1 MAKNLAYNREL
12 DGDADKLGKG
22 RGSRKTAQNLADIA
36 EYDGNLAERLSEED
50 RKRMAEEAVRE
61 YEHDEKSREEW
72 LNGVDRA
79 IKNARQKPEKKNYP
93 FEGASNIKYPLLTTA
108 MNQFGARAYGAI
120 TRSDQPMICK
130 VVGED
135 PQGLKAKRAD
145 RLSRFGNY
153 QLMYMMDEW
162 DSGTDKLL
170 HMLPVIGAGFRK
182 GYWRADMGRPTLE
195 FTSAKD
201 VVVANDAPSFD
212 RAPRMTQPT
221 TMYPYEID
229 RLIGSGKWLNHKRD
243 YEGQKDEDSQKPC
256 IYLEQVRYY
265 DLDGDGMMEPYI
277 ATISKDERELVRLEA
292 AFWANS
298 IRVNSMDGKVETIM
312 RESPWIDYSFLP
324 DIEGSVYG
332 MGFGQLLESLGS
344 AINTALNQ
352 IFDAAHRQNA
362 GGGFISQGLRLR
374 GGEVRIKPAE
384 FLNVNVPGRVSD
396 AIHEL
401 QFAGPS
407 PVLFQ
412 LVEFLLGAAA
422 DITSVKDVMTGEAP
436 SGQAMGA
443 TLALIEQGM
452 QVFSTIYTRIYRAM
466 RKEFRLLMRLN
477 ARYLDPAVYAEFL
490 DDEELF
496 LELMGM
502 PPPGS
507 QQMPMMGMG
516 GPAMPGMQQRPSG
529 LMVPNGM
536 MPPGAPEMPQ
546 QPEMGAQP
554 PMPGAGMM
562 QQPQPQQRPQPV
574 ELSPEA
580 LAELAKDFDLKNM
593 DVAPG
598 ADPRSVTD
606 MQRMM
611 RAQYLAQFKGQP
623 GIDNRWIQEQELQ
636 AANISDWPKA
646 FIEGPSPLDEHQA
659 AMAKEELRGLGLDND
674 LKEQQGKKTAKEA
687 EKAFHEA
694 ALIAY
699 ERGMAEGGAGQ
710 LDVDEK
716 IATIEKIRAE
726 TQKLLMPEAVQ
737 QPDPMAAATAEADI
751 GFKSGELN
759 IKQQELSLKERE
771 VALKERETAIKE
783 RELELK
789 AQEIEAKTNIEMA
802 RLADASAAREQGFNH
817 EQTMAAQDRE
827 ANAKKG
833 EKAESEKP
841 DKSSDAVGMGLQA
854 LAEVLGRPKTAT
866 RPDGSK
872 IKIE

>member
-36 EYDGNLAERLSEED
+36 EYDGNLAERLSEQD

-72 LNGVDRA
+72 LHGVDRA

-145 RLSRFGNY
+145 RLSRFGNF

-277 ATISKDERELVRLEA
+277 ATISKDDRELVRLEA

-562 QQPQPQQRPQPV
+562 QPQQPQQRPQPV
-574 ELSPEA
+574 QLSPEA

-674 LKEQQGKKTAKEA
+674 LKEQQTKKTAKEA
-687 EKAFHEA
+687 EKTFHEA
-694 ALIAY
+694 GKLAF
-699 ERGMAEGGAGQ
+699 ERGIMEGSGGMAGQ
-710 LDVDEK
+710 EAQPAQPAVDPRE
-716 IATIEKIRAE
+716 
-726 TQKLLMPEAVQ
+726 
-737 QPDPMAAATAEADI
+737 
-751 GFKSGELN
+751 
-759 IKQQELSLKERE
+759 QELAERE
-771 VALKERETAIKE
+771 MGVKMREMETRELEATYNFQTTQQKMAVDAEKANREFAIKE
-783 RELELK
+783 MESKGAADREQKFDAALGTVL
-789 AQEIEAKTNIEMA
+789 TSVGTM
-802 RLADASAAREQGFNH
+802 ADAMGLMMKNQDQLAAIMLAPRVLVRDASGQPI
-817 EQTMAAQDRE
+817 A
-827 ANAKKG
+827 
-833 EKAESEKP
+833 SKP
-841 DKSSDAVGMGLQA
+841 D
-854 LAEVLGRPKTAT
+854 LG
-866 RPDGSK
+866 GV
-872 IKIE
+872 

>member
-1 MAKNLAYNREL
+1 MPADLGYNKQL

-22 RGSRKTAQNLADIA
+22 RRSQKTAENLAAIA
-36 EYDGNLAERLSEED
+36 EFEGNLAERLSEED
-50 RKRMAEEAVRE
+50 RKRMAEEVVRE

-72 LNGVDRA
+72 LHGVDRA

-108 MNQFGARAYGAI
+108 MNQFGARAYGAV
-120 TRSDQPMICK
+120 TRSDQPMTCK

-135 PQGLKAKRAD
+135 PKGLKAKRAD
-145 RLSRFGNY
+145 RLARFGNY

-170 HMLPVIGAGFRK
+170 HMLPVMGAGFRK

-201 VVVANDAPSFD
+201 VVVPNDAPSFD

-221 TMYPYEID
+221 PMYPYEID
-229 RLIGSGKWLNHKRD
+229 RLVESGKWLNHKRD
-243 YEGQKDEDSQKPC
+243 YQGGRDEDTQKAC

-277 ATISKDERELVRLEA
+277 ATVSKDNQDLVRLDA

-298 IRVNSMDGKVETIM
+298 IRTNSIDGKVETIM

-332 MGFGQLLESLGS
+332 MGFGQLLESLGA

-477 ARYLDPAVYAEFL
+477 SRYLDPSIYAEFL

-496 LELMGM
+496 AELMGL
-502 PPPGS
+502 PPPGEAP
-507 QQMPMMGMG
+507 QGMP
-516 GPAMPGMQQRPSG
+516 AIPGAPPMQTMASG
-529 LMVPNGM
+529 LM
-536 MPPGAPEMPQ
+536 MPQ
-546 QPEMGAQP
+546 QPQPIVLNAQ
-554 PMPGAGMM
+554 GL
-562 QQPQPQQRPQPV
+562 
-574 ELSPEA
+574 EK
-580 LAELAKDFDLKNM
+580 LAQDFDLKNM

-636 AANISDWPKA
+636 AANIADWPKA
-646 FIEGPSPLDEHQA
+646 FLEGPSPLDEHNA
-659 AMAKEELRGLGLDND
+659 AMAKEELRGAGLDND
-674 LKEQQGKKTAKEA
+674 LKEQQIKKTAKEA
-687 EKAFHEA
+687 EKTYHEA
-694 ALIAY
+694 GKVAF
-699 ERGMAEGGAGQ
+699 ERGVSEGMAGGVPGVADAPDDAGVFPLADEPAAAAAEGM
-710 LDVDEK
+710 DD
-716 IATIEKIRAE
+716 
-726 TQKLLMPEAVQ
+726 
-737 QPDPMAAATAEADI
+737 
-751 GFKSGELN
+751 SGLGVGGGP
-759 IKQQELSLKERE
+759 SGGP
-771 VALKERETAIKE
+771 A
-783 RELELK
+783 
-789 AQEIEAKTNIEMA
+789 
-802 RLADASAAREQGFNH
+802 ASA
-817 EQTMAAQDRE
+817 
-827 ANAKKG
+827 
-833 EKAESEKP
+833 
-841 DKSSDAVGMGLQA
+841 
-854 LAEVLGRPKTAT
+854 
-866 RPDGSK
+866 
-872 IKIE
+872 

>member
-22 RGSRKTAQNLADIA
+22 RGSRKTAENLATIA
-36 EYDGNLAERLSEED
+36 EYDGNLAERLSDED

-108 MNQFGARAYGAI
+108 MNQFGARAYGAV

-201 VVVANDAPSFD
+201 VVVPNDSPSFD

-221 TMYPYEID
+221 PMYPYEID

-243 YEGQKDEDSQKPC
+243 YEGQKDEDSQKAC
-256 IYLEQVRYY
+256 VYLEQVRYY

-277 ATISKDERELVRLEA
+277 ATISKDQRELVRLEA

-298 IRVNSMDGKVETIM
+298 IRVNTMDGKVETIM

-332 MGFGQLLESLGS
+332 MGFGQLLESLGG

-477 ARYLDPAVYAEFL
+477 SRYLDPAVYAEFL

-502 PPPGS
+502 PAPG
-507 QQMPMMGMG
+507 QMPQGMPQTGMG
-516 GPAMPGMQQRPSG
+516 GMFPQSLQAPQMPGGMPGQMPEMGMPQGAAPIQMPPQGMQQSPG
-529 LMVPNGM
+529 GVM
-536 MPPGAPEMPQ
+536 MPKRQ
-546 QPEMGAQP
+546 KLQ
-554 PMPGAGMM
+554 
-562 QQPQPQQRPQPV
+562 
-574 ELSPEA
+574 LSPDG

-623 GIDNRWIQEQELQ
+623 GIDNKWIQEQELQ

-646 FIEGPSPLDEHQA
+646 FIEGPSPLDEHNA

-674 LKEQQGKKTAKEA
+674 LKEQQVKKTAKEA
-687 EKAFHEA
+687 EKTFHEA
-694 ALIAY
+694 GKLAF
-699 ERGMAEGGAGQ
+699 ERGVMEGGGSLEPQAPVEAPEQ
-710 LDVDEK
+710 VDPRE
-716 IATIEKIRAE
+716 
-726 TQKLLMPEAVQ
+726 
-737 QPDPMAAATAEADI
+737 
-751 GFKSGELN
+751 
-759 IKQQELSLKERE
+759 QELADRDMAVKMRDMDVREMEVNSKAEITRLKLQIDEMKADRE
-771 VALKERETAIKE
+771 LALKESESKEANGREEKFDAALGAM
-783 RELELK
+783 LEAVGSMSDGLNVMMK
-789 AQEIEAKTNIEMA
+789 NQEQIAQIMIAPRVLVHDENG
-802 RLADASAAREQGFNH
+802 RPVAAR
-817 EQTMAAQDRE
+817 
-827 ANAKKG
+827 
-833 EKAESEKP
+833 P
-841 DKSSDAVGMGLQA
+841 DFTGNN
-854 LAEVLGRPKTAT
+854 
-866 RPDGSK
+866 
-872 IKIE
+872 

>member
-1 MAKNLAYNREL
+1 MADLGYNAKL
-12 DGDADKLGKG
+12 DGPADKVGKG
-22 RGSRKTAQNLADIA
+22 RKGVKTAENLASIA
-36 EYDGNLAERLSEED
+36 EYEGNLAERLDESA
-50 RKRMAEEAVRE
+50 RKLMAEEVVRE
-61 YEHDEKSREEW
+61 YEHDEKSREAWVE
-72 LNGVDRA
+72 GVDRA

-108 MNQFGARAYGAI
+108 MNQFGARSYGAI
-120 TRSDQPMICK
+120 TRSDQPMVCK

-135 PQGLKAKRAD
+135 AKGLKAKRAD
-145 RLSRFGNY
+145 RLARFGNY

-170 HMLPVIGAGFRK
+170 HMLPVMGAGFRK

-221 TMYPYEID
+221 PMYPYEVD
-229 RLIGSGKWLNHKRD
+229 RLIGSKKWLNHKRD
-243 YEGQKDEDSQKPC
+243 YETGKDEDSQKAC
-256 IYLEQVRYY
+256 IYLEQVRYF

-277 ATISKDERELVRLEA
+277 ATVSKDNRELVRLDA
-292 AFWANS
+292 AFYANS
-298 IRVNSMDGKVETIM
+298 IRVNSIDNRVETIM

-332 MGFGQLLESLGS
+332 MGFGQLLESLGA

-477 ARYLDPAVYAEFL
+477 SRYLDPAVYAEFL

-496 LELMGM
+496 AELMGL

-507 QQMPMMGMG
+507 QPPMG
-516 GPAMPGMQQRPSG
+516 GMPGMEQMASG
-529 LMVPNGM
+529 LL
-536 MPPGAPEMPQ
+536 MPQ
-546 QPEMGAQP
+546 KPAPIVLNAQ
-554 PMPGAGMM
+554 GL
-562 QQPQPQQRPQPV
+562 
-574 ELSPEA
+574 EK
-580 LAELAKDFDLKNM
+580 LAADFDLKNM

-623 GIDNRWIQEQELQ
+623 GINNRWIQEQELQ
-636 AANISDWPKA
+636 AANIGDWPKA
-646 FIEGPSPLDEHQA
+646 FLDGPSPLDELNA
-659 AMAKEELRGLGLDND
+659 ETAKEELRGVKLDND
-674 LKEQQGKKTAKEA
+674 LKQETIKKTAKEA
-687 EKAFHEA
+687 EKTFHEA
-694 ALIAY
+694 GKIAF
-699 ERGMAEGGAGQ
+699 ERGVMEGSGGMAGEGGAPAEPA
-710 LDVDEK
+710 VDPREQDL
-716 IATIEKIRAE
+716 AE
-726 TQKLLMPEAVQ
+726 REMGVKMREMETRELEAAYNFETAKQKLAV
-737 QPDPMAAATAEADI
+737 DAD
-751 GFKSGELN
+751 KTNREL
-759 IKQQELSLKERE
+759 
-771 VALKERETAIKE
+771 AIKE
-783 RELELK
+783 
-789 AQEIEAKTNIEMA
+789 Q
-802 RLADASAAREQGFNH
+802 DSAAVRQREDKFDETLNVVLQTVG
-817 EQTMAAQDRE
+817 TMAAGLDVVVRGQQQL
-827 ANAKKG
+827 
-833 EKAESEKP
+833 AEIMMAPRVLIKDPLTGQPIAAKP
-841 DKSSDAVGMGLQA
+841 DLS
-854 LAEVLGRPKTAT
+854 
-866 RPDGSK
+866 GSV
-872 IKIE
+872 

>member
-1 MAKNLAYNREL
+1 MASALAYNKEL
-12 DGDADKLGKG
+12 DGEADKLGKG
-22 RGSRKTAQNLADIA
+22 RRSRKTAENLATIAEFEGNLAD
-36 EYDGNLAERLSEED
+36 RLDEQD
-50 RKRMAEEAVRE
+50 RKKMAEEVVRE

-72 LNGVDRA
+72 LHGVDRA

-135 PQGLKAKRAD
+135 PKGLKAKRAD

-170 HMLPVIGAGFRK
+170 HMLPVMGAGFRK

-195 FTSAKD
+195 FTSARD
-201 VVVANDAPSFD
+201 VVVPNDAPSFD

-221 TMYPYEID
+221 PMYPYEID
-229 RLIGSGKWLNHKRD
+229 RLIGSGKWMNHKRD
-243 YEGQKDEDSQKPC
+243 YEGGQDEDTQKAC

-277 ATISKDERELVRLEA
+277 ATVSKDERELVRLDA

-298 IRVNSMDGKVETIM
+298 IRVNSTDGKVETIM

-477 ARYLDPAVYAEFL
+477 ARYLDPAIYAEFL

-496 LELMGM
+496 AELMGL
-502 PPPGS
+502 PAPGS
-507 QQMPMMGMG
+507 QQMPMGLG
-516 GPAMPGMQQRPSG
+516 GPSMQGMQQRPSG
-529 LMVPNGM
+529 LMVPQGM

-546 QPEMGAQP
+546 QPEMAPQA
-554 PMPGAGMM
+554 PMAAPAPMM
-562 QQPQPQQRPQPV
+562 MPQQPQGPV
-574 ELSPEA
+574 QLNAQGLEK
-580 LAELAKDFDLKNM
+580 LAADFDLKNM

-636 AANISDWPKA
+636 AANIGDWPKA
-646 FIEGPSPLDEHQA
+646 FLEGPSPLDEHQA
-659 AMAKEELRGLGLDND
+659 EMAKEELRGLKLDND
-674 LKEQQGKKTAKEA
+674 VKQETVKKTSKEA
-687 EKAFHEA
+687 EKTYHEA
-694 ALIAY
+694 GKLAFDRGIA
-699 ERGMAEGGAGQ
+699 ESSAAELELQ
-710 LDVDEK
+710 EK
-716 IATIEKIRAE
+716 QATIEKLRAE
-726 TQKLLMPEAVQ
+726 TQKLMAPEAVD
-737 QPDPMAAATAEADI
+737 QPDPLDSAAKEADI
-751 GFKSGELN
+751 QFKAEEMALRREEMAL
-759 IKQQELSLKERE
+759 KQQEL
-771 VALKERETAIKE
+771 ALRQQ
-783 RELELK
+783 ELEM
-789 AQEIEAKTNIEMA
+789 QERLEMA
-802 RLADASAAREQGFNH
+802 RIQNEGATREQDRAH
-817 EQTMAAQDRE
+817 EMAMAAQKS
-827 ANAKKG
+827 A
-833 EKAESEKP
+833 SEPMARDEPKPATP
-841 DKSSDAVGMGLQA
+841 DKSGEAVGMGLQA
-854 LAEVLGRPKTAT
+854 LAAALSKPKTVA
-866 RPDGSK
+866 RDKDGK
-872 IKIE
+872 VTGIE

>member
-1 MAKNLAYNREL
+1 MSANLAYNREL

-22 RGSRKTAQNLADIA
+22 RRSAKTAENLAAIAEFEGNLAD
-36 EYDGNLAERLSEED
+36 RLEDDD
-50 RKRMAEEAVRE
+50 RKKMAEEVVRE

-72 LNGVDRA
+72 VQGVDRA
-79 IKNARQKPEKKNYP
+79 LKNARQKPEKKNYP
-93 FEGASNIKYPLLTTA
+93 FEGASNIRYPLLTTA
-108 MNQFGARAYGAI
+108 MNQFGARAYGAV
-120 TRSDQPMICK
+120 TRSDQPMVCK

-135 PQGLKAKRAD
+135 PKGAKAKRAD
-145 RLSRFGNY
+145 RLTRFGNY
-153 QLMYMMDEW
+153 QLMYLMDEW

-170 HMLPVIGAGFRK
+170 HMLPVMGAGFRK
-182 GYWRADMGRPTLE
+182 GYWRSDMGRPTLE

-201 VVVANDAPSFD
+201 VVVPNDAPSFD

-221 TMYPYEID
+221 PMYPYEID
-229 RLIGSGKWLNHKRD
+229 RLVESGKWLQHQRD
-243 YEGQKDEDSQKPC
+243 YEGGKDEDTQKAC

-277 ATISKDERELVRLEA
+277 ATVSKEHRELVRLDA

-298 IRVNSMDGKVETIM
+298 IRVNSTDGKVETIM

-332 MGFGQLLESLGS
+332 MGFGQLLESLGA

-466 RKEFRLLMRLN
+466 RKEFRLLFRLN
-477 ARYLDPAVYAEFL
+477 ARYLDPSIYAEFL

-496 LELMGM
+496 AELMGL

-507 QQMPMMGMG
+507 QPPMGMPGMG
-516 GPAMPGMQQRPSG
+516 GPQMPPGMPPMQQMASG
-529 LMVPNGM
+529 LM
-536 MPPGAPEMPQ
+536 MPQ
-546 QPEMGAQP
+546 QPQPLVLNAQ
-554 PMPGAGMM
+554 GL
-562 QQPQPQQRPQPV
+562 
-574 ELSPEA
+574 EK
-580 LAELAKDFDLKNM
+580 LAQDFDLKNM

-636 AANISDWPKA
+636 AANIADWPKA
-646 FIEGPSPLDEHQA
+646 FLEGPSPLDEHQA
-659 AMAKEELRGLGLDND
+659 NVAKQELRGMDLDNQ
-674 LKEQQGKKTAKEA
+674 LKEQQIKKTAKEA
-687 EKAFHEA
+687 DHEYQQAAKTAF
-694 ALIAY
+694 
-699 ERGMAEGGAGQ
+699 ERGVAEGMAGGVPGVE
-710 LDVDEK
+710 D
-716 IATIEKIRAE
+716 A
-726 TQKLLMPEAVQ
+726 
-737 QPDPMAAATAEADI
+737 PDDGGVFP
-751 GFKSGELN
+751 
-759 IKQQELSLKERE
+759 
-771 VALKERETAIKE
+771 
-783 RELELK
+783 
-789 AQEIEAKTNIEMA
+789 
-802 RLADASAAREQGFNH
+802 LADE
-817 EQTMAAQDRE
+817 
-827 ANAKKG
+827 
-833 EKAESEKP
+833 P
-841 DKSSDAVGMGLQA
+841 AVGTADGMDPSGLGVGGGPPGGA
-854 LAEVLGRPKTAT
+854 APPA
-866 RPDGSK
+866 
-872 IKIE
+872 

>member
-1 MAKNLAYNREL
+1 MPADLGYNRQL

-22 RGSRKTAQNLADIA
+22 RRSAKTAENLAAIA
-36 EYDGNLAERLSEED
+36 EYDGNLADRLSEED

-72 LNGVDRA
+72 LHGVDRA
-79 IKNARQKPEKKNYP
+79 LKNARQKPEKKNYP

-108 MNQFGARAYGAI
+108 MNQFGARAYGAV
-120 TRSDQPMICK
+120 TRSDQPMVCK

-135 PQGLKAKRAD
+135 PKGLKAKRAD

-153 QLMYMMDEW
+153 QLMYLMDEW

-170 HMLPVIGAGFRK
+170 HMLPVMGAGFRK
-182 GYWRADMGRPTLE
+182 GYWRSDMGRPTLE

-201 VVVANDAPSFD
+201 VVVPNDAPSFD

-221 TMYPYEID
+221 PMYPYEID
-229 RLIGSGKWLNHKRD
+229 RLVESGKWLNHKRD
-243 YEGQKDEDSQKPC
+243 YEAGKDEDSQKAC

-277 ATISKDERELVRLEA
+277 ATVSKDNRELVRLDA

-298 IRVNSMDGKVETIM
+298 IRVNSTDGKVETIM

-332 MGFGQLLESLGS
+332 MGFGQLLESLGA

-466 RKEFRLLMRLN
+466 RKEFRLLFRLN
-477 ARYLDPAVYAEFL
+477 ARYLDPSVYAEFL

-496 LELMGM
+496 AELMGL

-507 QQMPMMGMG
+507 Q
-516 GPAMPGMQQRPSG
+516 PAPMPGMPPMQQMASG
-529 LMVPNGM
+529 LM
-536 MPPGAPEMPQ
+536 MPQ
-546 QPEMGAQP
+546 QPAPIVLNAQ
-554 PMPGAGMM
+554 GLEKL
-562 QQPQPQQRPQPV
+562 QQ
-574 ELSPEA
+574 
-580 LAELAKDFDLKNM
+580 DFDLKNM

-623 GIDNRWIQEQELQ
+623 GINNKWIQEQELQ
-636 AANISDWPKA
+636 AANIADWPKA
-646 FIEGPSPLDEHQA
+646 FLEGPSPLDEHNA
-659 AMAKEELRGLGLDND
+659 AMAKEELRGIGLDND
-674 LKEQQGKKTAKEA
+674 LKAQQIKKTAKEA
-687 EKAFHEA
+687 EKTYHEA
-694 ALIAY
+694 GKVAF
-699 ERGMAEGGAGQ
+699 ERGVAQGMAGGVPG
-710 LDVDEK
+710 VEN
-716 IATIEKIRAE
+716 E
-726 TQKLLMPEAVQ
+726 
-737 QPDPMAAATAEADI
+737 PDDGGVFPLADDPAAAVAD
-751 GFKSGELN
+751 GMDAGGLGVGSGPPGGP
-759 IKQQELSLKERE
+759 
-771 VALKERETAIKE
+771 A
-783 RELELK
+783 
-789 AQEIEAKTNIEMA
+789 
-802 RLADASAAREQGFNH
+802 ASA
-817 EQTMAAQDRE
+817 
-827 ANAKKG
+827 
-833 EKAESEKP
+833 
-841 DKSSDAVGMGLQA
+841 
-854 LAEVLGRPKTAT
+854 
-866 RPDGSK
+866 
-872 IKIE
+872 

>member
-1 MAKNLAYNREL
+1 MAANLAYNREL
-12 DGDADKLGKG
+12 DGDAEKLGKG
-22 RGSRKTAQNLADIA
+22 RGSRKTAENLASIAEFEGNLAD
-36 EYDGNLAERLSEED
+36 RLSEED

-72 LNGVDRA
+72 LAGVDRA

-120 TRSDQPMICK
+120 TRSDQPMVCK
-130 VVGED
+130 VIGED
-135 PQGLKAKRAD
+135 AKGQKAKRAD
-145 RLSRFGNY
+145 RLTRFGNY
-153 QLMYMMDEW
+153 QLMYLMDEW
-162 DSGTDKLL
+162 DAGTDKLL
-170 HMLPVIGAGFRK
+170 HMLPVMGAGFRK
-182 GYWRADMGRPTLE
+182 GYWRTDMGRPTLE

-221 TMYPYEID
+221 PMYPYEID
-229 RLIGSGKWLNHKRD
+229 RLVESGKWLNHKRE

-277 ATISKDERELVRLEA
+277 ATISKDERELVRLDA

-298 IRVNSMDGKVETIM
+298 IRVNSTDGKVETIM

-332 MGFGQLLESLGS
+332 MGFGQLLESLGA

-466 RKEFRLLMRLN
+466 RKEFRLLFRLN
-477 ARYLDPAVYAEFL
+477 ARYLDPQIYADFL

-496 LELMGM
+496 AELMGL

-507 QQMPMMGMG
+507 QMPGQ
-516 GPAMPGMQQRPSG
+516 MPGMPPMQTMASG
-529 LMVPNGM
+529 LM
-536 MPPGAPEMPQ
+536 MPQ
-546 QPEMGAQP
+546 QPAPIVLNAQ
-554 PMPGAGMM
+554 GL
-562 QQPQPQQRPQPV
+562 
-574 ELSPEA
+574 EK
-580 LAELAKDFDLKNM
+580 LAADFDLRSM

-636 AANISDWPKA
+636 AANIADWTKA
-646 FIEGPSPLDEHQA
+646 FLEGPSPLDELNA
-659 AMAKEELRGLGLDND
+659 SMAQEGLRGAKLDND
-674 LKEQQGKKTAKEA
+674 IKEQQVKKTSSEA
-687 EKAFHEA
+687 EKTYHEA
-694 ALIAY
+694 GKVAF
-699 ERGMAEGGAGQ
+699 ERGVMEGSGGLGGYAMGQ
-710 LDVDEK
+710 APAAPVEPPVDPRE
-716 IATIEKIRAE
+716 
-726 TQKLLMPEAVQ
+726 
-737 QPDPMAAATAEADI
+737 
-751 GFKSGELN
+751 
-759 IKQQELSLKERE
+759 QELAERE
-771 VALKERETAIKE
+771 MGVKMREMETRELEAAYNFQATQAKLAADAEKANREFALKEMESKG
-783 RELELK
+783 
-789 AQEIEAKTNIEMA
+789 
-802 RLADASAAREQGFNH
+802 AA
-817 EQTMAAQDRE
+817 DRE
-827 ANAKKG
+827 
-833 EKAESEKP
+833 EKFDAALGTVLTSVGTMTDAMSLMMKNQEQLAAIMLAPRVLVRDAE
-841 DKSSDAVGMGLQA
+841 
-854 LAEVLGRPKTAT
+854 GRPVASQ
-866 RPDGSK
+866 PDLTGNS
-872 IKIE
+872 

>member
-1 MAKNLAYNREL
+1 MAANLAYNREL

-22 RGSRKTAQNLADIA
+22 RRSAKTAENLAAIAEYEGNLAD
-36 EYDGNLAERLSEED
+36 RLSDED
-50 RKRMAEEAVRE
+50 RKRMAEEVVRE

-72 LNGVDRA
+72 LHGVDRA

-108 MNQFGARAYGAI
+108 MNQFGARAYGAV
-120 TRSDQPMICK
+120 TRSDQPMVCK

-135 PQGLKAKRAD
+135 PKGLKAKRAD

-170 HMLPVIGAGFRK
+170 HMLPVMGAGFRK

-201 VVVANDAPSFD
+201 VVVPNDAPSFD

-221 TMYPYEID
+221 PMYPYEID

-243 YEGQKDEDSQKPC
+243 YEAQKDEDTQKPC

-277 ATISKDERELVRLEA
+277 ATVSKDERELVRLDA

-298 IRVNSMDGKVETIM
+298 IRVNSTDGKVETIM

-384 FLNVNVPGRVSD
+384 FLNVNVPGKVSD

-412 LVEFLLGAAA
+412 LVDFLLGAAA

-466 RKEFRLLMRLN
+466 RKEFRLLFRLN
-477 ARYLDPAVYAEFL
+477 ARYLDPAIYAEFL

-496 LELMGM
+496 MELMGM
-502 PPPGS
+502 PPPGA
-507 QQMPMMGMG
+507 QQGMPGMG
-516 GPAMPGMQQRPSG
+516 GPAMPGMPPMQQMASG
-529 LMVPNGM
+529 LM
-536 MPPGAPEMPQ
+536 MPQ
-546 QPEMGAQP
+546 KPAPIVLNAQ
-554 PMPGAGMM
+554 GL
-562 QQPQPQQRPQPV
+562 
-574 ELSPEA
+574 EK
-580 LAELAKDFDLKNM
+580 LAQDFDLKNM
-593 DVAPG
+593 DCAPG

-623 GIDNRWIQEQELQ
+623 GIDNKWIQEQELQ
-636 AANISDWPKA
+636 AANIADWPKA
-646 FIEGPSPLDEHQA
+646 FLEGPSPLDEHNA
-659 AMAKEELRGLGLDND
+659 AMAKEELRGAGLDND
-674 LKEQQGKKTAKEA
+674 LKEQQIKKTAKEA
-687 EKAFHEA
+687 EKTYHEA
-694 ALIAY
+694 GKIAF
-699 ERGMAEGGAGQ
+699 ERGVSEGMAGGVPGVA
-710 LDVDEK
+710 D
-716 IATIEKIRAE
+716 A
-726 TQKLLMPEAVQ
+726 
-737 QPDPMAAATAEADI
+737 PDDGGVFP
-751 GFKSGELN
+751 
-759 IKQQELSLKERE
+759 
-771 VALKERETAIKE
+771 
-783 RELELK
+783 
-789 AQEIEAKTNIEMA
+789 
-802 RLADASAAREQGFNH
+802 LADE
-817 EQTMAAQDRE
+817 
-827 ANAKKG
+827 
-833 EKAESEKP
+833 P
-841 DKSSDAVGMGLQA
+841 AVGTTGGMDESGLG
-854 LAEVLGRPKTAT
+854 LGGGPAGGPAT
-866 RPDGSK
+866 PA
-872 IKIE
+872 

>member
-1 MAKNLAYNREL
+1 MAANLAYNREL

-22 RGSRKTAQNLADIA
+22 RRSRKTAENLATIA
-36 EYDGNLAERLSEED
+36 EFEGNLAERLSEED
-50 RKRMAEEAVRE
+50 RKRMAEEVVRE

-108 MNQFGARAYGAI
+108 MNQFGARSYGAI
-120 TRSDQPMICK
+120 TRSDQPLICK

-170 HMLPVIGAGFRK
+170 HMLPVMGAGFRK
-182 GYWRADMGRPTLE
+182 GYWRSDMGRPTLE
-195 FTSAKD
+195 FTSARD

-229 RLIGSGKWLNHKRD
+229 RLVESGKWLKHKRD
-243 YEGQKDEDSQKPC
+243 YEAGRDEDSQKPC

-277 ATISKDERELVRLEA
+277 ATVSKDERELVRLDA

-298 IRVNSMDGKVETIM
+298 IRVNSTDGKVETIM

-477 ARYLDPAVYAEFL
+477 ARYLDPAIYAEFL

-502 PPPGS
+502 PAPG
-507 QQMPMMGMG
+507 QMQGMPQGMG
-516 GPAMPGMQQRPSG
+516 GAGMGGMFPPQLQAPQMPGGMPSMPGM
-529 LMVPNGM
+529 
-536 MPPGAPEMPQ
+536 PPQGA
-546 QPEMGAQP
+546 P
-554 PMPGAGMM
+554 PMPPMPMQGM
-562 QQPQPQQRPQPV
+562 QQSPGGVMMPRPQKIQ
-574 ELSPEA
+574 LSPEG
-580 LAELAKDFDLKNM
+580 LAELAKDFDLRNM

-674 LKEQQGKKTAKEA
+674 LKEQQTKKTAKEA
-687 EKAFHEA
+687 EKTFHEA
-694 ALIAY
+694 GKLAF
-699 ERGMAEGGAGQ
+699 ERGIMEGSGGMAGQ
-710 LDVDEK
+710 EVQPAAPIEPQVDPREQEMADREYGLKMREMELREIETGVK
-716 IATIEKIRAE
+716 IKKT
-726 TQKLLMPEAVQ
+726 
-737 QPDPMAAATAEADI
+737 
-751 GFKSGELN
+751 S
-759 IKQQELSLKERE
+759 
-771 VALKERETAIKE
+771 
-783 RELELK
+783 RELEEDDVNRQQVEALTEQLK
-789 AQEIEAKTNIEMA
+789 GTQAAMDAIAQRQDMLAQGQQQLAKIMMA
-802 RLADASAAREQGFNH
+802 PRILIRDPVTGQPIGA
-817 EQTMAAQDRE
+817 
-827 ANAKKG
+827 
-833 EKAESEKP
+833 KP
-841 DKSSDAVGMGLQA
+841 DMGT
-854 LAEVLGRPKTAT
+854 E
-866 RPDGSK
+866 
-872 IKIE
+872 

>member
-1 MAKNLAYNREL
+1 MASALAYNKEL
-12 DGDADKLGKG
+12 DGEADKLGKG
-22 RGSRKTAQNLADIA
+22 RRSRKTAENLATIAEFEGNLAD
-36 EYDGNLAERLSEED
+36 RLDEQD
-50 RKRMAEEAVRE
+50 RKKMAEEVVRE

-72 LNGVDRA
+72 LHGVDRA

-135 PQGLKAKRAD
+135 PKGLKAKRAD
-145 RLSRFGNY
+145 RLARFGNH

-170 HMLPVIGAGFRK
+170 HMLPVMGAGFRK

-195 FTSAKD
+195 FTSARD
-201 VVVANDAPSFD
+201 VVVPNDAPSFD

-221 TMYPYEID
+221 PMYPYEID
-229 RLIGSGKWLNHKRD
+229 RLIGSGKWMNHKRD
-243 YEGQKDEDSQKPC
+243 YEGQKDEDTQKAC

-277 ATISKDERELVRLEA
+277 ATVSKDDRELVRLDA

-298 IRVNSMDGKVETIM
+298 IRVNSTDGKVETIM

-477 ARYLDPAVYAEFL
+477 ARYLDPAIYAEFL

-496 LELMGM
+496 AELMGL
-502 PPPGS
+502 PAPGS
-507 QQMPMMGMG
+507 QQMPMGLG
-516 GPAMPGMQQRPSG
+516 GPSMQGMQQRPSG

-546 QPEMGAQP
+546 QPEMAPQA
-554 PMPGAGMM
+554 PMSAPAPMM
-562 QQPQPQQRPQPV
+562 MPQQPQGPV
-574 ELSPEA
+574 QLNAQGLEK
-580 LAELAKDFDLKNM
+580 LAQDFDLKNM

-636 AANISDWPKA
+636 AANIGDWPKA
-646 FIEGPSPLDEHQA
+646 FLEGPSPLDEHQA
-659 AMAKEELRGLGLDND
+659 EMAKEELRGLKLDND
-674 LKEQQGKKTAKEA
+674 VKQETVKKTSKEA
-687 EKAFHEA
+687 EKTYHEA
-694 ALIAY
+694 GKLAFDRGIA
-699 ERGMAEGGAGQ
+699 ESSAADLELQ
-710 LDVDEK
+710 EK
-716 IATIEKIRAE
+716 QATIEKLRAE
-726 TQKLLMPEAVQ
+726 TQKLMAPEAVD
-737 QPDPMAAATAEADI
+737 QPDPLDSAAKQADI
-751 GFKSGELN
+751 QFKAEEMALRRDEMAL
-759 IKQQELSLKERE
+759 KQQEL
-771 VALKERETAIKE
+771 ALRQQ
-783 RELELK
+783 ELEM
-789 AQEIEAKTNIEMA
+789 QERLEMA
-802 RLADASAAREQGFNH
+802 RIQNEGATREQDRAH
-817 EQTMAAQDRE
+817 EMAMAAQKSAFEPMPKDE
-827 ANAKKG
+827 PKPAT
-833 EKAESEKP
+833 P
-841 DKSSDAVGMGLQA
+841 DKSGEAVGMGLQA
-854 LAEVLGRPKTAT
+854 LAAALSKPKMVA
-866 RPDGSK
+866 RDKDGK
-872 IKIE
+872 VTGIE

>member
-1 MAKNLAYNREL
+1 MSALKYNREL

-22 RGSRKTAQNLADIA
+22 RRSAKTAENLASIA

-61 YEHDEKSREEW
+61 FEHDEKSREEW
-72 LNGVDRA
+72 LSGVDRA

-120 TRSDQPMICK
+120 TRSDQPMVCK

-135 PQGLKAKRAD
+135 PKGLKAKRAD
-145 RLSRFGNY
+145 RLGRFGNY
-153 QLMYMMDEW
+153 QLMYIMDEW

-170 HMLPVIGAGFRK
+170 HMLPVMGAGFRK
-182 GYWRADMGRPTLE
+182 GYWRSDMGRPTLE

-201 VVVANDAPSFD
+201 VVVPNDAPSFD

-221 TMYPYEID
+221 PMYPYEID
-229 RLIGSGKWLNHKRD
+229 RLIESGKWLNHKRD

-256 IYLEQVRYY
+256 VYLEQVRYY

-277 ATISKDERELVRLEA
+277 ATVSKDERELVRLDA

-332 MGFGQLLESLGS
+332 MGFGQLLESLGA

-477 ARYLDPAVYAEFL
+477 SRYLDPAIYAEFL

-496 LELMGM
+496 AELMGL

-507 QQMPMMGMG
+507 QPAMG
-516 GPAMPGMQQRPSG
+516 AMPGMEQLASG
-529 LMVPNGM
+529 LM
-536 MPPGAPEMPQ
+536 MPQ
-546 QPEMGAQP
+546 QQPIVLNAQ
-554 PMPGAGMM
+554 GL
-562 QQPQPQQRPQPV
+562 
-574 ELSPEA
+574 EK
-580 LAELAKDFDLKNM
+580 LAQDFDLKNM

-623 GIDNRWIQEQELQ
+623 GINNRWIQEQELQ
-636 AANISDWPKA
+636 AANIGDWPKA
-646 FIEGPSPLDEHQA
+646 FLEGPSPLDELNA
-659 AMAKEELRGLGLDND
+659 EMAKEDLRGKKLTND
-674 LKEQQGKKTAKEA
+674 LTEQQVTKTSKEA
-687 EKAFHEA
+687 EKTYHEA
-694 ALIAY
+694 GKLAF
-699 ERGMAEGGAGQ
+699 ERGVLEGSGGMGGEAGMGAQPAGPMEPQIDPREQEIADREYGLKLRDLDLREMETTANVEKTRREMEAKATEDEVNRQQVETIVNKLMDTQTIMESIVAGQ
-710 LDVDEK
+710 QQLAASQEQLAQIMLAPRVLVTDPTTGK
-716 IATIEKIRAE
+716 PIAA
-726 TQKLLMPEAVQ
+726 
-737 QPDPMAAATAEADI
+737 
-751 GFKSGELN
+751 
-759 IKQQELSLKERE
+759 
-771 VALKERETAIKE
+771 
-783 RELELK
+783 
-789 AQEIEAKTNIEMA
+789 
-802 RLADASAAREQGFNH
+802 
-817 EQTMAAQDRE
+817 
-827 ANAKKG
+827 
-833 EKAESEKP
+833 KP
-841 DKSSDAVGMGLQA
+841 DFSGA
-854 LAEVLGRPKTAT
+854 
-866 RPDGSK
+866 
-872 IKIE
+872 I

>member
-1 MAKNLAYNREL
+1 MPADLGYNQQL

-22 RGSRKTAQNLADIA
+22 RRSAKTAENLAAIA
-36 EYDGNLAERLSEED
+36 EFEGNLAERLSDED
-50 RKRMAEEAVRE
+50 RKRMAEEVVRE

-72 LNGVDRA
+72 LHGVDRA

-108 MNQFGARAYGAI
+108 MNQFGARAYGAV
-120 TRSDQPMICK
+120 TRSDQPMTCK

-135 PQGLKAKRAD
+135 PKGLKAKRAD

-153 QLMYMMDEW
+153 QLMYLMDEW

-170 HMLPVIGAGFRK
+170 HMLPVMGAGFRK

-201 VVVANDAPSFD
+201 VVVPNDAPSFD

-221 TMYPYEID
+221 PMYPYEID
-229 RLIGSGKWLNHKRD
+229 RLVESGKWLNHKRD
-243 YEGQKDEDSQKPC
+243 YEGQKDQDTQKAC

-277 ATISKDERELVRLEA
+277 ATVSKDERELVRLDA

-298 IRVNSMDGKVETIM
+298 IRVNSTDGKVETIM

-332 MGFGQLLESLGS
+332 MGFGQLLESLGA

-477 ARYLDPAVYAEFL
+477 SRYLDPAIYAEFL

-496 LELMGM
+496 AELMGL
-502 PPPGS
+502 PPPGAAP
-507 QQMPMMGMG
+507 QGMP
-516 GPAMPGMQQRPSG
+516 AIPGAPPMQTLQSG
-529 LMVPNGM
+529 LM
-536 MPPGAPEMPQ
+536 MPQ
-546 QPEMGAQP
+546 QPQPIVLNAQ
-554 PMPGAGMM
+554 GL
-562 QQPQPQQRPQPV
+562 
-574 ELSPEA
+574 EK
-580 LAELAKDFDLKNM
+580 LAQDFDLKNM

-636 AANISDWPKA
+636 AANIADWPKA
-646 FIEGPSPLDEHQA
+646 FLEGPSPLDELNA
-659 AMAKEELRGLGLDND
+659 DMAKEELTGVKLDND
-674 LKEQQGKKTAKEA
+674 LKRQQIKKTAKEA
-687 EKAFHEA
+687 EKTYHEA
-694 ALIAY
+694 GKVAF
-699 ERGMAEGGAGQ
+699 ERGVAEGMAGGVPGVENAPDDGGIFP
-710 LDVDEK
+710 LAGDRPGEEEGGMD
-716 IATIEKIRAE
+716 A
-726 TQKLLMPEAVQ
+726 
-737 QPDPMAAATAEADI
+737 DPMGLGSGPAGGPAAI
-751 GFKSGELN
+751 
-759 IKQQELSLKERE
+759 
-771 VALKERETAIKE
+771 
-783 RELELK
+783 
-789 AQEIEAKTNIEMA
+789 
-802 RLADASAAREQGFNH
+802 
-817 EQTMAAQDRE
+817 
-827 ANAKKG
+827 
-833 EKAESEKP
+833 P
-841 DKSSDAVGMGLQA
+841 
-854 LAEVLGRPKTAT
+854 
-866 RPDGSK
+866 
-872 IKIE
+872 

>member
-1 MAKNLAYNREL
+1 MAANLAYNREL
-12 DGDADKLGKG
+12 DGDAEKLGKG
-22 RGSRKTAQNLADIA
+22 KRSRKTAENLASIAEFEGNLAD
-36 EYDGNLAERLSEED
+36 RLSEED

-72 LNGVDRA
+72 LAGVDRA

-135 PQGLKAKRAD
+135 AKGQKARRAD

-153 QLMYMMDEW
+153 QLMYLMDEW

-170 HMLPVIGAGFRK
+170 HMLPVMGAGFRK
-182 GYWRADMGRPTLE
+182 GYWRSDMGRPTLE

-221 TMYPYEID
+221 PMYPYEID
-229 RLIGSGKWLNHKRD
+229 RLVESGKWLNHKRD

-256 IYLEQVRYY
+256 IYIEQVRYY

-277 ATISKDERELVRLEA
+277 ATISKDERDLVRLDA

-298 IRVNSMDGKVETIM
+298 IRVNSTDGKVETIM

-332 MGFGQLLESLGS
+332 MGFGQLLESLGA

-477 ARYLDPAVYAEFL
+477 ARYLDPQIYADFL

-496 LELMGM
+496 AELMGM
-502 PPPGS
+502 PAPGS
-507 QQMPMMGMG
+507 QMPMMGMG
-516 GPAMPGMQQRPSG
+516 GPMPGMQQRPSG
-529 LMVPNGM
+529 LVVPNGM

-546 QPEMGAQP
+546 QPEIAPQP
-554 PMPGAGMM
+554 AMPGAGMM
-562 QQPQPQQRPQPV
+562 MSPQPQRPQPV
-574 ELSPEA
+574 TLNAQGLEK
-580 LAELAKDFDLKNM
+580 LAADFDLRGM

-636 AANISDWPKA
+636 AANIADWPKA
-646 FIEGPSPLDEHQA
+646 FLEGPSPLDELNA
-659 AMAKEELRGLGLDND
+659 EVAKEELRGVKLDND

-699 ERGMAEGGAGQ
+699 ERGLAEGGAGQ

-726 TQKLLMPEAVQ
+726 TAKLLQPEAVEQ
-737 QPDPMAAATAEADI
+737 TDPLQIAAHEAEV
-751 GFKSGELN
+751 GFRSGELN
-759 IKQQELSLKERE
+759 IKQQELSIKERE
-771 VALKERETAIKE
+771 VALKERETALKE
-783 RELELK
+783 RELELR
-789 AQEIEAKTNIEMA
+789 AQEIRTNADIEMA
-802 RLADASAAREQGFNH
+802 RLADATAAREQGFEH
-817 EQTMAAQDRE
+817 EKTMAAQDRE
-827 ANAKKG
+827 AGAKKG
-833 EKAESEKP
+833 EKTETEKT
-841 DKSSDAVGMGLQA
+841 DKSSEAVGMGLQA
-854 LAEVLGRPKTAT
+854 LAAALSKPKTVA
-866 RPDGSK
+866 RDKDGK
-872 IKIE
+872 VTGIE

>member
-12 DGDADKLGKG
+12 DGEAEKLGKG
-22 RGSRKTAQNLADIA
+22 RGSRKTAENLAAIA
-36 EYDGNLAERLSEED
+36 EYEGNLCDRLSDED

-61 YEHDEKSREEW
+61 YEHDEHSREDW
-72 LNGVDRA
+72 LAGVDRA

-93 FEGASNIKYPLLTTA
+93 FEGASNVKYPLLTTA
-108 MNQFGARAYGAI
+108 MNQFGARAYGAV

-145 RLSRFGNY
+145 RLARFGNY

-162 DSGTDKLL
+162 DNGTDKLL
-170 HMLPVIGAGFRK
+170 HMLPVVGAGFRK

-221 TMYPYEID
+221 PMYPYEID
-229 RLIGSGKWLNHKRD
+229 RLIGSGKWLNHKRE

-277 ATISKDERELVRLEA
+277 ATVSKDERELVRLEA

-298 IRVNSMDGKVETIM
+298 IRVNSMDGRVETIM

-332 MGFGQLLESLGS
+332 MGFGQLLESLGA

-477 ARYLDPAVYAEFL
+477 ARYLDPAIYAEFL

-496 LELMGM
+496 AELMGL
-502 PPPGS
+502 PAPGS
-507 QQMPMMGMG
+507 QPMG
-516 GPAMPGMQQRPSG
+516 AMPGMEQMASG
-529 LMVPNGM
+529 LM
-536 MPPGAPEMPQ
+536 MPQ
-546 QPEMGAQP
+546 RPAPLVLNAQ
-554 PMPGAGMM
+554 GL
-562 QQPQPQQRPQPV
+562 
-574 ELSPEA
+574 EK
-580 LAELAKDFDLKNM
+580 LAQDFDLKGM
-593 DVAPG
+593 DCAPG

-636 AANISDWPKA
+636 AANIADWPKA
-646 FIEGPSPLDEHQA
+646 FLEGNSPLDEHQA
-659 AMAKEELRGLGLDND
+659 EVAKEELRGLT
-674 LKEQQGKKTAKEA
+674 LKNNLTEQQITKTAKDA

-699 ERGMAEGGAGQ
+699 ERGVAEGGAGQ

-726 TQKLLMPEAVQ
+726 TQKLLTPEAVQ
-737 QPDPMAAATAEADI
+737 QPDPMAAATAEAEI
-751 GFKSGELN
+751 GFKSGELG

-771 VALKERETAIKE
+771 VALKERETALKE
-783 RELELK
+783 RELELR
-789 AQEIEAKTNIEMA
+789 AQEIAANANIEMA
-802 RLADASAAREQGFNH
+802 RLADASAAREQGFEH
-817 EQTMAAQDRE
+817 EKTMAAHDRE

-833 EKAESEKP
+833 EKAETEKP
-841 DKSSDAVGMGLQA
+841 DKTSDAVGMGLQA

>member
-1 MAKNLAYNREL
+1 MASALAYNKEL
-12 DGDADKLGKG
+12 DGEADKLGKG
-22 RGSRKTAQNLADIA
+22 RRSRKTAENLATIAEFEGNLAD
-36 EYDGNLAERLSEED
+36 RLDESD
-50 RKRMAEEAVRE
+50 RKKMAEEVVRE

-72 LNGVDRA
+72 LHGVDRA

-120 TRSDQPMICK
+120 TRSDQPMVCK

-135 PQGLKAKRAD
+135 PKGLKAKRAD

-170 HMLPVIGAGFRK
+170 HMLPVMGAGFRK

-221 TMYPYEID
+221 PMYPYEID
-229 RLIGSGKWLNHKRD
+229 RLIESGKWLPHKRD
-243 YEGQKDEDSQKPC
+243 YEGGKDEDTQKAC

-277 ATISKDERELVRLEA
+277 ATVSKDERELVRLDA
-292 AFWANS
+292 AFWASSIRTNS
-298 IRVNSMDGKVETIM
+298 IDGKVETIM

-477 ARYLDPAVYAEFL
+477 ARYLDPSIYAEFL

-507 QQMPMMGMG
+507 QPPMGMPGMG
-516 GPAMPGMQQRPSG
+516 GQQMPGMPPMQQMASG
-529 LMVPNGM
+529 LM
-536 MPPGAPEMPQ
+536 MPQ
-546 QPEMGAQP
+546 QQPIVLNAQ
-554 PMPGAGMM
+554 GL
-562 QQPQPQQRPQPV
+562 
-574 ELSPEA
+574 EK
-580 LAELAKDFDLKNM
+580 LAADFDLKNM

-623 GIDNRWIQEQELQ
+623 GINNRWIQEQELQ
-636 AANISDWPKA
+636 AANIGDWPKA
-646 FIEGPSPLDEHQA
+646 FLEGPSPLDEHNA
-659 AMAKEELRGLGLDND
+659 ALAKEELRGAGLDND
-674 LKEQQGKKTAKEA
+674 LKEQQIKKTAKEA
-687 EKAFHEA
+687 EKTYHEA
-694 ALIAY
+694 GKVAF
-699 ERGMAEGGAGQ
+699 ERGVAEGMAGGVPGME
-710 LDVDEK
+710 D
-716 IATIEKIRAE
+716 A
-726 TQKLLMPEAVQ
+726 
-737 QPDPMAAATAEADI
+737 PDDGGVFP
-751 GFKSGELN
+751 
-759 IKQQELSLKERE
+759 
-771 VALKERETAIKE
+771 
-783 RELELK
+783 
-789 AQEIEAKTNIEMA
+789 
-802 RLADASAAREQGFNH
+802 LAD
-817 EQTMAAQDRE
+817 D
-827 ANAKKG
+827 
-833 EKAESEKP
+833 P
-841 DKSSDAVGMGLQA
+841 AVGVAEGMDPSGLG
-854 LAEVLGRPKTAT
+854 V
-866 RPDGSK
+866 GSGPTG
-872 IKIE
+872 

>member
-1 MAKNLAYNREL
+1 MSALAYNKEL
-12 DGDADKLGKG
+12 DGEADKVGKG
-22 RGSRKTAQNLADIA
+22 RKSVATADNLATIA
-36 EYDGNLAERLSEED
+36 EYEGNLAERLSEED

-72 LNGVDRA
+72 LHGVDRA
-79 IKNARQKPEKKNYP
+79 IKNSRQKPEKKNYP
-93 FEGASNIKYPLLTTA
+93 FENASNIKYPLLTTA

-120 TRSDQPMICK
+120 TRSDQPMVCK
-130 VVGED
+130 VIGED
-135 PQGLKAKRAD
+135 AKGLKAKRAD

-170 HMLPVIGAGFRK
+170 HMLPVMGAGFRK
-182 GYWRADMGRPTLE
+182 GYWRGDMGRPTLE

-221 TMYPYEID
+221 PMYPYEID
-229 RLIGSGKWLNHKRD
+229 RLIGAGKWLNHKRE
-243 YEGQKDEDSQKPC
+243 YEGQKEEDSQKPC
-256 IYLEQVRYY
+256 VYLEQVRYY

-277 ATISKDERELVRLEA
+277 ATIAKDERELVRLEA
-292 AFWANS
+292 AFYSNS
-298 IRVNSMDGKVETIM
+298 IRVNSIDGKVETIM
-312 RESPWIDYSFLP
+312 RESPWVDYSFLP

-332 MGFGQLLESLGS
+332 MGFGQLLESLGA

-374 GGEVRIKPAE
+374 GGEVRVKPAE

-477 ARYLDPAVYAEFL
+477 ARYLDPSIYAEFL

-496 LELMGM
+496 AELMGL
-502 PPPGS
+502 PAPGS
-507 QQMPMMGMG
+507 QQAPMMGMG
-516 GPAMPGMQQRPSG
+516 GPSMQGMQQRPSG
-529 LMVPNGM
+529 LMVPAGM
-536 MPPGAPEMPQ
+536 TPPGAPEMPQ
-546 QPEMGAQP
+546 QPDMTGQ
-554 PMPGAGMM
+554 PMPQPMPQNGLMM
-562 QQPQPQQRPQPV
+562 PQAPQRPQPV
-574 ELSPEA
+574 VLNAQGLEK
-580 LAELAKDFDLKNM
+580 LAQDFDLKNM

-623 GIDNRWIQEQELQ
+623 GINNRWIQEQELQ
-636 AANISDWPKA
+636 AANIGDWPKA
-646 FIEGPSPLDEHQA
+646 FLEGPSPLDEHNA
-659 AMAKEELRGLGLDND
+659 ELAKEELRRAKLEADKL
-674 LKEQQGKKTAKEA
+674 EQEVGKVAKEA
-687 EKAFHEA
+687 EKTYHEA
-694 ALIAY
+694 GKLAF
-699 ERGMAEGGAGQ
+699 ERGIMEGSGGMPAEAAQ
-710 LDVDEK
+710 PAMPVEPQVDPREQE
-716 IATIEKIRAE
+716 IADREYGLKIRDLDLREME
-726 TQKLLMPEAVQ
+726 TSMKVEKAQREMEA
-737 QPDPMAAATAEADI
+737 
-751 GFKSGELN
+751 
-759 IKQQELSLKERE
+759 
-771 VALKERETAIKE
+771 
-783 RELELK
+783 K
-789 AQEIEAKTNIEMA
+789 AQEDEVNRQQVEAIVAQLQDTQAMVESIVAGQQQLAQSQEQLAQIMMA
-802 RLADASAAREQGFNH
+802 PR
-817 EQTMAAQDRE
+817 
-827 ANAKKG
+827 
-833 EKAESEKP
+833 
-841 DKSSDAVGMGLQA
+841 
-854 LAEVLGRPKTAT
+854 VLIRDPVTGQPIGA
-866 RPDGSK
+866 RPDMSGK
-872 IKIE
+872 T